1 MNINYKDKRMSVVKN
16 KLYDKL
22 SNVFIE
28 VIKKIRDESIL
39 LTDIYVSVKCDDLL
53 LSIYDDSENVLFKNT
68 IDEWAELK
76 ENADFEQNVIDSLRK
91 VLNNESLIKEFESL
105 DIDVPF
111 SVVLVNDDHEPV
123 EDLIMIDKDIIFL
136 DDEFIQKIDRELD
149 DFFEKLMSDVK

>member
-1 MNINYKDKRMSVVKN
+1 MSIVKN

-28 VIKKIRDESIL
+28 VIKKIKDESIL

-136 DDEFIQKIDRELD
+136 DDEFIQKMDRELD

>member
-1 MNINYKDKRMSVVKN
+1 MNINYKDKRMSIVKN

-28 VIKKIRDESIL
+28 VIKKIKDESIL

-105 DIDVPF
+105 DTDVPF

-136 DDEFIQKIDRELD
+136 DDEFIQKMDRELD

>member
-1 MNINYKDKRMSVVKN
+1 MNINYKDKRMSIVKN

-28 VIKKIRDESIL
+28 VIKKIKDESIL

-136 DDEFIQKIDRELD
+136 DDEFIQKMDRELD

>member
-1 MNINYKDKRMSVVKN
+1 MNINYKDKRMSIVKN

-28 VIKKIRDESIL
+28 IIKKIRDESIL

-53 LSIYDDSENVLFKNT
+53 LSIYDDSENILFKNT

-76 ENADFEQNVIDSLRK
+76 ENADFEQNVIDSLKK
-91 VLNNESLIKEFESL
+91 VLNNESMIKEFESL

-136 DDEFIQKIDRELD
+136 DDEFIQKMDRELD

>member
-1 MNINYKDKRMSVVKN
+1 MSVVKN

>member
-91 VLNNESLIKEFESL
+91 VLNN
-105 DIDVPF
+105 IDVPF

>member
-1 MNINYKDKRMSVVKN
+1 MSIVKN

-53 LSIYDDSENVLFKNT
+53 LSIYDDSENILFKNT

-105 DIDVPF
+105 DTDVPF

-136 DDEFIQKIDRELD
+136 DDEFIQKMDRELD

>member
-1 MNINYKDKRMSVVKN
+1 MSIVKN

-28 VIKKIRDESIL
+28 VIKKIKDESIL

-105 DIDVPF
+105 DTDVPF

-136 DDEFIQKIDRELD
+136 DDEFIQKMDRELD